1 MTMARRCTG
10 FLQAVTVLAST
21 LSMHAQPGNAMEN
34 TDLSS
39 WTAVTVGVADLD
51 EALGLWVG
59 DFGFVVAERRSGPDA
74 ALASLWSIDAADIA
88 RQALVRTSGSTLG
101 MLHFV
106 EFVDPDPPVRAG
118 ARVFDSVPKNLDVYV
133 TDMPA
138 RLEALAAGGRG
149 FRNERYSEMTAPN
162 GVTFREMHMRGHD
175 RINVVLL
182 EILGGDMTVPGGEFA
197 GVGPLILIVDD
208 AAAEKAFYRD
218 IIGLDLLSDNLLEGS
233 EVERMIGLPP
243 GAALDVS
250 IWGRKGRPF
259 GQIEIIDYRGVE
271 GGNLYPRAQPK
282 SLGILHVAYE
292 TRNLAPLRRRLDD
305 RRIEFSEHLSVST
318 LLGKGP
324 AISFA
329 SPAGFRIE
337 IHERAPD

>member
-1 MTMARRCTG
+1 MSTARRYTG
-10 FLQAVTVLAST
+10 FLTAVAALVL
-21 LSMHAQPGNAMEN
+21 HAQPGITMEN

-59 DFGFVVAERRSGPDA
+59 DFGFVVAGRRAGPDA
-74 ALASLWSIDAADIA
+74 SLASLWSIDADDIA
-88 RQALVRTSGSTLG
+88 RQALVRTPGSTLG
-101 MLHFV
+101 MLHLV

-118 ARVFDSVPKNLDVYV
+118 ARVFDAVPKNLDVYV

-138 RLEALAAGGRG
+138 RLKALAAAGRA
-149 FRNERYSEMTAPN
+149 FRNDRYSEMTAPN
-162 GVTFREMHMRGHD
+162 GVTFREMHMPGHD

-182 EILGGDMTVPGGEFA
+182 EILGGGMSVPGGDFA

-208 AAAEKAFYRD
+208 AAAEKAFYRE
-218 IIGLDLLSDNLLEGS
+218 IIGLDLLSDNLLEGA
-233 EVERMIGLPP
+233 EVEKMIGLPP

-250 IWGRKGRPF
+250 IWGKKRRPF

-271 GGNLYPRAQPK
+271 GGNLYPRARPK

-292 TRNLAPLRRRLDD
+292 APSLAPLRRRLDD
-305 RRIEFSEHLSVST
+305 RRIEFSEHAPVST
-318 LLGKGP
+318 LFGAGP